1 MRHHQPRR
9 LRLRRPSL
17 HTHHTHQ
24 KNFFFINILH
34 YTLKINR
41 NEKELLNVTDR
52 LAAMLALRYN
62 MFRRNITTSKSD
74 NRVVI
79 GQVGTVHSDGF
90 EIDATLTPS
99 PYIDLRAGY
108 ALTLANAMASYR
120 YNKFWTLQLNV
131 DNLFDKRYAKAAENT
146 IQWLL

>member
-1 MRHHQPRR
+1 
-9 LRLRRPSL
+9 
-17 HTHHTHQ
+17 
-24 KNFFFINILH
+24 
-34 YTLKINR
+34 
-41 NEKELLNVTDR
+41 
-52 LAAMLALRYN
+52 MLALRYN

-146 IQWLL
+146 IQWLPEPGRNITVSAIFHM